1 MGGVENSDP
10 LKNGWDYM
18 KLSVFYIHMC
28 DVDRCSLFWEFKDFF
43 VIARESETILLL
55 FLSYSFFSSFLFLIT
70 I

>member
-10 LKNGWDYM
+10 LKNDWDYM

-28 DVDRCSLFWEFKDFF
+28 DVDRYSLLWEFKDFF
-43 VIARESETILLL
+43 VIARDSETILPL
-55 FLSYSFFSSFLFLIT
+55 FLSYSFLSSFLFLIT